1 MRRARETGINEAE
14 NMVNWTLKKWDERL
28 YVFGLKTSLSYI
40 RKVCYII
47 IIIIRLISTRRSSK
61 TCFWIL
67 VIFFFFFGFSLL
79 TETYARACII
89 GGRALYLW
97 IAMWVWVELALGAM
111 WYHVRLAIVIN
122 IITTKFQYKN
132 NNNKMILRIS
142 SYTRGIGNKIW
153 AGLSLFLSA

>member
-14 NMVNWTLKKWDERL
+14 NMVNWTPKKWDERL

-97 IAMWVWVELALGAM
+97 ITMWVELALGAM